1 METIK
6 LTASKLNSVELTTL
20 AEVVGVKLAPPLPA
34 TPPVPN
40 MGAKVISLNTVKT
53 SVVTANSAYV
63 AGLATLAALKVA
75 RDATVDALRKEL
87 NSVAAAVVSEAKGNA
102 VMLAASGFTLA
113 SAPVQTTQPP
123 GQVLNLAVTGG
134 DDEGELDLTCDP
146 VGGARSYEVETSL
159 LAPPAAVWTKVHQ
172 GTTSKASLS
181 GLTSGQRLWIRMRA
195 IGVKGAGAWSDV
207 ATKTVP

>member
-1 METIK
+1 MEKIK
-6 LTASKLNSVELTTL
+6 LTASKLNAVELITL
-20 AEVVGVKLAPPLPA
+20 ADVVAGKLAPTLPA

-40 MGAKVISLNTVKT
+40 VAAKVLTLNTAKT
-53 SVVTANSAYV
+53 TLVTANSAYV
-63 AGLATLAALKVA
+63 ALLAALAAAKVA
-75 RDATVDALRKEL
+75 RDAAEDGVRKEL
-87 NSVAAAVVSEAKGNA
+87 VSLVAAVESEAKGNA

-146 VGGARSYEVETSL
+146 VEGARTYEVETSL
-159 LAPPAAVWTKVHQ
+159 LAPPNAVWTRAHQ

-181 GLTSGQRLWIRMRA
+181 GLTSGQRMWLRMRA
-195 IGVKGAGAWSDV
+195 IGVKGPGAWSDV